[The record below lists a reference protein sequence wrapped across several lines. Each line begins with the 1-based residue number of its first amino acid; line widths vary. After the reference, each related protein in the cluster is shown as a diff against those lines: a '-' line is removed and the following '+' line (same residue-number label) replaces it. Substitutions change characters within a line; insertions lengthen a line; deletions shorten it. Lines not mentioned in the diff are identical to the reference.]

1 MPPHASLFERD
12 DPEIAIKQVPQEPGV
27 PIMMAVLLF
36 LACTAVSLRFY
47 TRFQLRNLSWD
58 DYAMLCA
65 LVRIA
70 RRSQARTSIDARQI
84 LYAAYSATVEKISLT
99 VAGQHE
105 LPLDVM
111 ATSLQV
117 RLSDH
122 CRRD

>member
-47 TRFQLRNLSWD
+47 TRIQLHNLSWD

-70 RRSQARTSIDARQI
+70 CRSPARASID
-84 LYAAYSATVEKISLT
+84 TV
-99 VAGQHE
+99 
-105 LPLDVM
+105 
-111 ATSLQV
+111 
-117 RLSDH
+117 
-122 CRRD
+122 